1 MTDIIHL
8 FSFVKDSREKYG
20 SITGT
25 MGEECNY
32 IDVNDALQSEKI
44 F

>member
-1 MTDIIHL
+1 
-8 FSFVKDSREKYG
+8 
-20 SITGT
+20 

-44 F
+44 FWYDFTKQNFSKSV